1 MAKLTLAFKS
11 KIIQVYFFE
20 IGQSISVGRD
30 ASNDICIDSLAI
42 APQHA
47 IIIFDKNTTT
57 ISPADT
63 NEQVYVNGEKIITMQ
78 LQHGDRIEIG
88 KHTLEYAEEKPAI
101 EIAFKHSDSE
111 LAEGHLKPVRKSTQP
126 SIGKLQVIGG
136 IKAGQVIP
144 LNDSQALIGKKT
156 ASMVEFIRCN
166 DGYYLSAAKEREA
179 GAIQLNN
186 QPIRR
191 QTLKI
196 ADGDYLKIDNAELLF
211 FME

>member
-1 MAKLTLAFKS
+1 MAKLTLSFKS
-11 KIIQVYFFE
+11 RTIQVYFFE
-20 IGQSISVGRD
+20 TGQSISVGRD
-30 ASNDICIDSLAI
+30 QSNDIFIDSLAI

-47 IIIFDKNTTT
+47 ILIFDKTNTT

-63 NEQVYVNGEKIITMQ
+63 NALIQVNGTQITTAQ
-78 LQHGDRIEIG
+78 LQHGDRIDIG

-111 LAEGHLKPVRKSTQP
+111 LVEEHSKLVRKSNKS

-144 LNDSQALIGKKT
+144 LNESQALIGKKT

-166 DGYYLSAAKEREA
+166 DGYYLSAAKELKA

-196 ADGDYLKIDNAELLF
+196 AVGDYLKIDNEELLF
-211 FME
+211 FMD